1 MQQIDLC
8 CKSIKNTVAE
18 HEFYYTRSF
27 LAEANGDS
35 KAALAD
41 VLKAYSYNPKH
52 INYRYQLASLYGK
65 AEQFDKCFQL
75 YDELLKELPGNIN
88 ITGNYGWYKL
98 YAGKVDEAIP
108 FCRTA
113 YFGDTTN
120 VAFTVNYAHTF
131 LIKGNTD
138 SARYYYQKTLDN
150 LYSRLIIPPA
160 LKLILIFI

>member
-1 MQQIDLC
+1 MNALQTEEKNEAALQLC
-8 CKSIKNTVAE
+8 NKLIFVAKALKNTVAE

-88 ITGNYGWYKL
+88 ITGGPADGL
-98 YAGKVDEAIP
+98 ITAGINFMP
-108 FCRTA
+108 
-113 YFGDTTN
+113 
-120 VAFTVNYAHTF
+120 
-131 LIKGNTD
+131 
-138 SARYYYQKTLDN
+138 AR
-150 LYSRLIIPPA
+150 
-160 LKLILIFI
+160 